1 MRFII
6 ISIVFVLLVYG
17 CAGNQTQRVN
27 NEEISN
33 EFAFEILLAKLKKN
47 CESLI
52 CEQPGY
58 LNCFNISSK
67 QCYEE
72 TSPYRLECYDR
83 ASQKMP
89 DILNEADLLNCGIQE
104 IRRLRRRRHGSGRF
118 LCWNGFFDICFPGT
132 RIYMKYIPRIDIM
145 VRIFKPAVFL
155 PEIRPELR
163 IIEEFLRDIP

>member
-47 CESLI
+47 GESLI

-89 DILNEADLLNCGIQE
+89 DILNEADAHKFTTYFLMCITTKQMIAHSYNFKE
-104 IRRLRRRRHGSGRF
+104 INACLGAA
-118 LCWNGFFDICFPGT
+118 
-132 RIYMKYIPRIDIM
+132 K
-145 VRIFKPAVFL
+145 A
-155 PEIRPELR
+155 E
-163 IIEEFLRDIP
+163 